1 MCRPSISS
9 LTSCSW
15 FGSSPRVFTVSP
27 SHLHFASLLT
37 RQVACYYLLGVSA
50 AVTPILMPFINM
62 ALRDDAEARAV
73 TVGGMLTAGW
83 AVFSFYPIAV
93 FPVVEAPRW
102 TKGYAVNICFV
113 VGCWACFSIM
123 QYLYKRSERK
133 REEIYEG
140 ATVRDEEDILSDKK
154 PGNGVTE
161 HVEERR

>member
-1 MCRPSISS
+1 MHA
-9 LTSCSW
+9 LTYFS
-15 FGSSPRVFTVSP
+15 
-27 SHLHFASLLT
+27 
-37 RQVACYYLLGVSA
+37 VACYYLLGVSA

-102 TKGYAVNICFV
+102 TKGYSVNICFI
-113 VGCWACFSIM
+113 VGCWACFLIM
-123 QYLYKRSERK
+123 QYMYKKSESRK
-133 REEIYEG
+133 AQQFVS
-140 ATVRDEEDILSDKK
+140 ATARDEEDSLSDSK
-154 PGNGVTE
+154 PMGEIKE

>member
-1 MCRPSISS
+1 
-9 LTSCSW
+9 
-15 FGSSPRVFTVSP
+15 
-27 SHLHFASLLT
+27 
-37 RQVACYYLLGVSA
+37 
-50 AVTPILMPFINM
+50 MPFINM

-140 ATVRDEEDILSDKK
+140 ATVRDEEDSLSDKK